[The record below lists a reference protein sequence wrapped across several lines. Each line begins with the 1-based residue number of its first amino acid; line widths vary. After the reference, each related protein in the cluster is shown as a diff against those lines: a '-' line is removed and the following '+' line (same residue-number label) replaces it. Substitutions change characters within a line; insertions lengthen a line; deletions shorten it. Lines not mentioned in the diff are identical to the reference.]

1 MSAPRKHNVRNVIIL
16 VVSIVLLLVLILFGS
31 QNFKQKATKSK
42 HTAPLNMAI
51 VNEDNGTTYR
61 NKHYLLAKDY
71 LNGLN
76 VPKDVSMVVVPRG
89 VAESGLKNNTYQL
102 VVYIPTNFSAKIV
115 DVNNPDPK
123 KLNIQYKINAKSQA
137 MKSRCKDEAQDIIRG
152 LNQKLVSIYNLGIM
166 SNLFD
171 AQNQVA
177 GIYSRQGQLAAAY
190 RNGLASPIST
200 LSEGFP
206 DLQSGTNAIISE
218 GKAYQEG
225 IKQANQA
232 TALAQAQQN
241 QSLNTT
247 LAQVMQEQAQNN
259 QNNAKLVQQ
268 MMEVSQ
274 QTTNEEIPQILNT
287 LSERNQQLSQSVG
300 NSKDASEQLINGFE
314 AYSKGYEEKIAALK
328 QVLESTEGQIKPD
341 EIKPGDSSNAS
352 SDSSS
357 ASSSSQSS
365 SNSEITFGEYL
376 KQNDP
381 ELYQKIMKQ
390 LNDVSDLNE
399 LYAQLPFNGTIPDEV
414 KKGLSNADYQKIKQ
428 SISEINSA
436 NRILENNGLTVN
448 FDGNSTEAD
457 QFKAAVAEAKKDQDQ
472 GSQSDEVQTQQITLS
487 NLNNVEG
494 DKFTIEVPKNVT
506 VVGATQVANQTYEV
520 TGGNSTL
527 DLKLQFKPSDLKGEN
542 TQIKVTY
549 NHKEAEPKKVTVTN
563 QTTQQV
569 TQTVQAAPTESS
581 KTNED
586 SQTSQAQSSSE
597 QKSTASQPAATTS
610 SKTDTKTETEEI
622 SNDKDRSFTITF
634 DLAGVSESAI
644 PGDAKV
650 AKITGEWAARYE
662 DAAQMANARVKL
674 IKAGGIQDLM
684 NRKLSDVL
692 SDLVNQA
699 NDQNNKDNQS
709 LLAILNE
716 NEEQLKQQKA
726 EYEKKLQEIGSN
738 SADTLDN
745 VDQQLQSLKQAQDQL
760 KQAAEKMPSDSQNE
774 SATSASD
781 DSTSALSDLR
791 NDASETNASA
801 NEDDTAFDSIY
812 TQLSELNKSLGS
824 VQNSGKSLN
833 GKSMNLQKAFQN
845 ELAKSGDF
853 AQAFINVLNAAYK
866 NGVPNQKLLNFIT
879 NPVGEKANEVISEHT
894 QSYNMGLWTLVL
906 AILSWFI
913 AYAVETMKYFQ
924 SDKYFS
930 KAKTKLNEHARRLI
944 FLVISSL
951 VTGWGLAKISVK
963 QFPIIDANRLLWY
976 LSFIFLSICMTLM
989 FYVIIHQGKV
999 FGTSLIVAAIL
1010 NFMLNQTQ
1018 FLKNV
1023 VLQKLNVLALVG
1035 KQLLNVA
1042 MFSSSNA
1049 ILGLVVMGVVIIAS
1063 GLMILFLPDRKQEQM
1078 NEQAMV

>member
-1 MSAPRKHNVRNVIIL
+1 MIL
-16 VVSIVLLLVLILFGS
+16 VISIVLLLILIFFGS
-31 QNFKQKATKSK
+31 QNFKQNTIKSK
-42 HTAPLNMAI
+42 HIKPLNMAI
-51 VNEDNGTTYR
+51 VNEDDGTTYR

-71 LNGLN
+71 LNGLK

-89 VAESGLKNNTYQL
+89 VAESGLKKNTYQL

-115 DVNNPDPK
+115 DVDNPDPK
-123 KLNIQYKINAKSQA
+123 KLDIQYKINAKSQA
-137 MKSRCKDEAQDIIRG
+137 MKSRCKDEAQDIVRG
-152 LNQKLVSIYNLGIM
+152 LNQKISSIYNLGIM

-177 GIYSRQGQLAAAY
+177 GIYSRQGQLAVAY
-190 RNGLASPIST
+190 QNGLAKPISI

-206 DLQSGTNAIISE
+206 DLQSGTNEIISE
-218 GKAYQEG
+218 GKTYQEG

-232 TALAQAQQN
+232 VTLAQAQQN
-241 QSLNTT
+241 KSLNTT
-247 LAQVMQEQAQNN
+247 LAQVMQEQAQNK
-259 QNNAKLVQQ
+259 QNNAKLVQR
-268 MMEVSQ
+268 MMEVNQ
-274 QTTNEEIPQILNT
+274 QTTNEEIPQILNA
-287 LSERNQQLSQSVG
+287 LSERNQQLCQSFG
-300 NSKDASEQLINGFE
+300 DSKDASEQLVNSFE
-314 AYSKGYEEKIAALK
+314 TYSKGYEETINALK
-328 QVLESTEGQIKPD
+328 QALESTDGQIKPD
-341 EIKPGDSSNAS
+341 EIKPGNDSSL
-352 SDSSS
+352 
-357 ASSSSQSS
+357 
-365 SNSEITFGEYL
+365 SNSTDTNNEITFGEYL
-376 KQNDP
+376 KQKDP
-381 ELYQKIMKQ
+381 ELYQKTMKQ
-390 LNDVSDLNE
+390 LNNVSDLNV

-436 NRILENNGLTVN
+436 NHVLENNGLTVN
-448 FDGNSTEAD
+448 FDSNLTEAD
-457 QFKAAVAEAKKDQDQ
+457 QFKAAIAEAEKDQ
-472 GSQSDEVQTQQITLS
+472 GGQSDKVQTQQITLS
-487 NLNNVEG
+487 NLNNVED
-494 DKFTIEVPKNVT
+494 DKFTIEVPKNIT
-506 VVGATQVANQTYEV
+506 VVGAAQVANQTYEV
-520 TGGNSTL
+520 TGENSTL

-610 SKTDTKTETEEI
+610 SKTDTKTETEEV

-634 DLAGVSESAI
+634 NLAGVSESAI

-650 AKITGEWAARYE
+650 AKIAGEWVARYE

-674 IKAGGIQDLM
+674 VESGGIQELM
-684 NRKLSDVL
+684 NQKLSDVL
-692 SDLVNQA
+692 SDLIKQT

-726 EYEKKLQEIGSN
+726 AYEKKLQEIGSN
-738 SADTLDN
+738 SSNTLDN
-745 VDQQLQSLKQAQDQL
+745 VDQQLQSLEQAQDQL
-760 KQAAEKMPSDSQNE
+760 KRVSEKTPNDSQNN
-774 SATSASD
+774 STTASND
-781 DSTSALSDLR
+781 DLGSTLAELG
-791 NDASETNASA
+791 NDASETNANA
-801 NEDDTAFDSIY
+801 NEDVTAFDSIY

-824 VQNSGKSLN
+824 VQDSGKSLN
-833 GKSMNLQKAFQN
+833 GKSMNLQKAFQS
-845 ELAKSGDF
+845 ELAKSGNF

-879 NPVGEKANEVISEHT
+879 NPVGENANEVVSAHT

-924 SDKYFS
+924 SGKYFS

-976 LSFIFLSICMTLM
+976 LSFIFLSMCMTLL

-1049 ILGLVVMGVVIIAS
+1049 ILGLVVMGVVIIAN